1 MRFTKGEING
11 EPVAGFV
18 WQELHRLP
26 GLSDVLSNFAAR
38 RRIVVWRGAWWYV
51 DSSNRR
57 AARLDG
63 LFAKCGWN
71 VSRICGALG
80 LKERTFARMVEQS
93 LGIHPKDWLCR
104 QRALAACALLREV
117 GTVAPVATML
127 GFRHG
132 ADFAAEF
139 RRMVGVAPSE
149 YLKSERS
156 RMFGAVTD
164 VKM

>member
-1 MRFTKGEING
+1 MRFAKGEISG

-18 WQELHRLP
+18 WQDLHRLP
-26 GLSDVLSNFAAR
+26 GLSDVLSNFAGR

-51 DSSNRR
+51 EGAKRR
-57 AARLDG
+57 AVRLDA
-63 LFAKCGWN
+63 LLADCGWN

-93 LGIHPKDWLCR
+93 LGINPKDWMRR

-117 GTVAPVATML
+117 GAVAPVAAML

-132 ADFAAEF
+132 ADFTAEF
-139 RRMVGVAPSE
+139 RRMVGIAPSE

-156 RMFGAVTD
+156 RMFGAGRD
-164 VKM
+164 VNM